1 MDEYKKFLADRLLSD
16 EQPITYRLLSRAL
29 GIHVNTAKE
38 MLYDYHTYQNGIK
51 AESIHATYVVYGT
64 KTQSSTAGD
73 GDVEMS
79 SSMPEHEPLSETVP
93 TTTLTLVRQENLE
106 AALAEYQEV
115 VSIHVYSLA
124 PGPQRDVSLLY
135 DVAKSLSE
143 FSSKE
148 DPLTAGE
155 KYGTIRNLNVR
166 RRDRQARPKPG
177 SSTSQPTKAQ
187 PAKAQPAKAQP
198 VVPIKAEPAAS
209 KKPSP
214 FEVAAAAA
222 KLKKQPSSQTPPS
235 SETPASSAGKPAP
248 ALKRGG
254 SGGIMQSFAK
264 TKPPKPKPE
273 PKKEEDTEMALSDDG
288 EADDEDIAKEKAEYK
303 DSDAVRKSRKQR
315 EEELRRMME
324 EDDEEEKS
332 EEDPADEEMEEA
344 PEPEPEP
351 EEEPKAKE
359 EEKEPTEITTTSN
372 GRRRGRRKVMK
383 KERVMDEQGY
393 LVTIQKPGWESFSE
407 DEAPPPKKPATASS
421 VSSTPASSAGK
432 AKKPTGKGAQGN
444 IMSFFAKKS

>member
-1 MDEYKKFLADRLLSD
+1 M
-16 EQPITYRLLSRAL
+16 
-29 GIHVNTAKE
+29 
-38 MLYDYHTYQNGIK
+38 
-51 AESIHATYVVYGT
+51 
-64 KTQSSTAGD
+64 
-73 GDVEMS
+73 
-79 SSMPEHEPLSETVP
+79 
-93 TTTLTLVRQENLE
+93 
-106 AALAEYQEV
+106 
-115 VSIHVYSLA
+115 YSLA

-135 DVAKSLSE
+135 DVAKSLAE
-143 FSSKE
+143 YTSKE

-177 SSTSQPTKAQ
+177 SYTTSQPTKAQ
-187 PAKAQPAKAQP
+187 PIVP
-198 VVPIKAEPAAS
+198 VKSEPSAA

-222 KLKKQPSSQTPPS
+222 KLKKQPSSQTPSS
-235 SETPASSAGKPAP
+235 SETPTSSAAKPTP

-254 SGGIMQSFAK
+254 SGSIMQSFAK
-264 TKPPKPKPE
+264 AKPPKPKPE

-324 EDDEEEKS
+324 DDDEEEKS
-332 EEDPADEEMEEA
+332 EEEPADEEMEEA

-351 EEEPKAKE
+351 EEEPKEKE
-359 EEKEPTEITTTSN
+359 EEPAETTTTITN
-372 GRRRGRRKVMK
+372 GRRRGKRKVMK

-393 LVTIQKPGWESFSE
+393 LGKRRSQPHLENSINKHQLRYKSPAGSHFQKTKLLRPRNPQSPHPIHL
-407 DEAPPPKKPATASS
+407 PPPHQQGKPRNPPERAHRGTSCPSS
-421 VSSTPASSAGK
+421 P
-432 AKKPTGKGAQGN
+432 
-444 IMSFFAKKS
+444 KSHSISLEAHCEKSVVILL

>member
-64 KTQSSTAGD
+64 KTQNNTAED

-93 TTTLTLVRQENLE
+93 TTTLALIRQENLE

-135 DVAKSLSE
+135 DVAKSLAE
-143 FSSKE
+143 YTSKE

-177 SSTSQPTKAQ
+177 SSTTSQ
-187 PAKAQPAKAQP
+187 PAKAQPPKAQP
-198 VVPIKAEPAAS
+198 IVPVKSEPAAT

-222 KLKKQPSSQTPPS
+222 KLKKQPSSQTPSS
-235 SETPASSAGKPAP
+235 SETPTSSATKPTP

-254 SGGIMQSFAK
+254 SGSIMQSFAK
-264 TKPPKPKPE
+264 AKPPKPKPE

-324 EDDEEEKS
+324 DDDEEEKS
-332 EEDPADEEMEEA
+332 EEEKSEEEPADEEMEEA

-351 EEEPKAKE
+351 EEEPKEKE
-359 EEKEPTEITTTSN
+359 EEPAETTTTTTN
-372 GRRRGRRKVMK
+372 GRRRGRRKVMT

-407 DEAPPPKKPATASS
+407 DEAPPPKKPAIASS
-421 VSSTPASSAGK
+421 NSSTPTSSAGK

>member
-64 KTQSSTAGD
+64 KTQDSTAED
-73 GDVEMS
+73 GDVEMG

-93 TTTLTLVRQENLE
+93 TTTLALVRQENLE
-106 AALAEYQEV
+106 EGNSAALAEYQEV
-115 VSIHVYSLA
+115 VSIHMYSLA

-135 DVAKSLSE
+135 DVAKSLAE
-143 FSSKE
+143 YTSKE

-177 SSTSQPTKAQ
+177 SYTTSQPTKAQ
-187 PAKAQPAKAQP
+187 PIVP
-198 VVPIKAEPAAS
+198 VKSEPSAA

-222 KLKKQPSSQTPPS
+222 KLKKQPSSQTPSS
-235 SETPASSAGKPAP
+235 SETPTSSAAKPTP

-254 SGGIMQSFAK
+254 SGSIMQSFAK
-264 TKPPKPKPE
+264 AKPPKPKPE

-324 EDDEEEKS
+324 DDDEEEKS
-332 EEDPADEEMEEA
+332 EEEPADEEMEEA

-351 EEEPKAKE
+351 EEEPKEKE
-359 EEKEPTEITTTSN
+359 EEPAETTTTITN
-372 GRRRGRRKVMK
+372 GRRRGKRKVMK

-407 DEAPPPKKPATASS
+407 DEAPPPKKPAIASS
-421 VSSTPASSAGK
+421 NSSTPASSAGK
-432 AKKPTGKGAQGN
+432 AKKSTGKGAQGN

>member
-1 MDEYKKFLADRLLSD
+1 M
-16 EQPITYRLLSRAL
+16 
-29 GIHVNTAKE
+29 
-38 MLYDYHTYQNGIK
+38 
-51 AESIHATYVVYGT
+51 
-64 KTQSSTAGD
+64 
-73 GDVEMS
+73 
-79 SSMPEHEPLSETVP
+79 
-93 TTTLTLVRQENLE
+93 
-106 AALAEYQEV
+106 
-115 VSIHVYSLA
+115 YSLA

-135 DVAKSLSE
+135 DVAKSLAE
-143 FSSKE
+143 YTSKE

-177 SSTSQPTKAQ
+177 FSTTSQ
-187 PAKAQPAKAQP
+187 PAKAQPPQAQP
-198 VVPIKAEPAAS
+198 IVPVKSEPAAT

-222 KLKKQPSSQTPPS
+222 KLKKQPSSQTPSS
-235 SETPASSAGKPAP
+235 SETPTSSATKPTP

-254 SGGIMQSFAK
+254 SGSIMQSFAK
-264 TKPPKPKPE
+264 AKPPKPKPE

-288 EADDEDIAKEKAEYK
+288 EADDEDIAKEKTEYK

-324 EDDEEEKS
+324 DDDEEEKS
-332 EEDPADEEMEEA
+332 EEEPADEEMEEA

-351 EEEPKAKE
+351 EEEPKEKE
-359 EEKEPTEITTTSN
+359 EEPAETTVTTTN

-393 LVTIQKPGWESFSE
+393 LGEKHSLLHPGNSTNQSQLRYKSLAGSPFQKTKLLRPRNPQSAHPIPLLLPHQQGKPRNPPERAHREISCPFSLRSHSISLAARCE
-407 DEAPPPKKPATASS
+407 KS
-421 VSSTPASSAGK
+421 V
-432 AKKPTGKGAQGN
+432 
-444 IMSFFAKKS
+444 ILL